1 MEFAIAA
8 EGTKFW
14 FLENFNIFRDLK
26 DESMQELERITSM
39 QDIRRNQ
46 PIYFPTEPS
55 NSIFF
60 LKKGRVKLTR
70 ISPEGKEMIL
80 ALVNMGEVFGEMAFL
95 DEGERNEFATALDDC
110 LVCAINKNEFKDFV
124 ARNPELNLRITKL
137 IGLKL
142 KKYSE
147 RIEELVFKDAEQR
160 VISFLLRLANENGKS
175 IGEEIFVKPF
185 LKHQDIAELTATS
198 RQTVN
203 AILTDLREKEV
214 INFDRKKLIIKEK
227 EKLEGKINF

>member
-1 MEFAIAA
+1 MAV

-14 FLENFNIFRDLK
+14 YLENFNIFKDLD
-26 DESMQELERITSM
+26 DESMQELNRITSM
-39 QDIRRNQ
+39 QDIPKNQ
-46 PIYFPTEPS
+46 PIYFPQEPS
-55 NSIFF
+55 SSLFF

-70 ISPEGKEMIL
+70 ISSDGKEMIL
-80 ALVNMGEVFGEMAFL
+80 GLVNMGEVFGEMAYL
-95 DEGERNEFATALDDC
+95 GEGERNEFATALDDV
-110 LVCAINKNEFKDFV
+110 LVCAINKDEFKSFV
-124 ARNPELNLRITKL
+124 EQNPELNLKMTRL

-142 KKYSE
+142 KRYSE

-160 VISFLLRLANENGKS
+160 VASFLLKLADENGKK

-203 AILTDLREKEV
+203 SILTDLREKKV
-214 INFDRKKLIIKEK
+214 INFDRKKLIVMDH
-227 EKLEGKINF
+227 EKLVKKTG